1 MVIGKSL
8 LWSARVAG
16 ALIATSALVG
26 CGIQPGDYEIYR
38 VSFGEL
44 DQSAGCY
51 WGETEHQ
58 PPNDKASDSTTVR
71 ESGTWILYASI
82 EDKLYLDT
90 GKVTLEGATSDEG
103 YTFTGKTVNIWFGA
117 DVDDNDL
124 EDTDPKVTATTVTT
138 LNIITDGN
146 AISGRAVTKTSFKC
160 SGTKCAAEPVPSC
173 TETSPFVGT
182 YVEDIEL
189 KHDI

>member
-8 LWSARVAG
+8 LLGARVAG

-38 VSFGEL
+38 VSLGQVDET
-44 DQSAGCY
+44 AGCFY
-51 WGETEHQ
+51 GQ
-58 PPNDKASDSTTVR
+58 LNDEQSNDEASDTTSIR

-82 EDKLYLDT
+82 EDKFYLDT
-90 GKVTLEGATSDEG
+90 GAVTLEGAESDEG
-103 YTFTGKTVNIWFGA
+103 FTFTGRAVDVNFG
-117 DVDDNDL
+117 DKNDPM
-124 EDTDPKVTATTVTT
+124 DMDPKLTVTTVTT
-138 LNIITDGN
+138 ITMITDGN
-146 AISGRAVTKTSFKC
+146 AISGDATKKTSYKC
-160 SGTKCAAEPVPSC
+160 SGMLCPAEPIPAC
-173 TETSPFVGT
+173 TEKTLFVGT